1 MNTHLKKILVS
12 LFVISSFVIYS
23 TYQRFGGQ
31 SNIFDN
37 SRTRQTAAES
47 YSDLYASFY
56 KNQTSSNP
64 PNLDQMNTKID
75 DGIVNNG
82 LYKDGE
88 YDGVVADAFYG
99 TVQVKAIIQSGK
111 LTDVQLLSSPNDR
124 SYSIEINNSVIP
136 ILRAEAIN
144 IQSAQVDIVS
154 GATNTSN
161 AFIQS
166 LDSALNQAKISS
178 SPVSFLQASNNQ
190 INTSNSPVNIVS
202 GATNI
207 VAGPATGTLAAIK
220 NHNGAVNIVS
230 GATNVST
237 SSTGSSAIQNQNGPV
252 NIVSGA
258 TNVSTSSTSG
268 SAITNQNGTVDIVS
282 GATNI
287 GSGTASVDRS
297 GYYDDDR
304 ENEDEYEDE
313 YEDD

>member
-37 SRTRQTAAES
+37 SQTRQTAAES
-47 YSDLYASFY
+47 YSDLYASSY

-64 PNLDQMNTKID
+64 PLDQMNTKID
-75 DGIVNNG
+75 GGIVNNG

-88 YDGVVADAFYG
+88 YNGVVADAFYG

-124 SYSIEINNSVIP
+124 SYSIEINNTVIP
-136 ILRAEAIN
+136 ILKAEAIK

-166 LDSALNQAKISS
+166 LNSALNQAKISS
-178 SPVSFLQASNNQ
+178 SPVSFLQASNNPT
-190 INTSNSPVNIVS
+190 NTSNSPVNIVS

-207 VAGPATGTLAAIK
+207 VTGPATGVLAAI
-220 NHNGAVNIVS
+220 
-230 GATNVST
+230 TNQS
-237 SSTGSSAIQNQNGPV
+237 GPV

-258 TNVSTSSTSG
+258 TNVSTSSTGG
-268 SAITNQNGTVDIVS
+268 SAITNQNGSVDVVS

-287 GSGTASVDRS
+287 SSQGNS
-297 GYYDDDR
+297 GYYDDDH
-304 ENEDEYEDE
+304 ENEHEDEYENE